1 MPNTRPAPFCAC
13 AASVLLVVHAQ
24 QPPPTIHAH
33 ACTAGRAVAESAR
46 GSGDVFSLPLAL
58 LDPLLSPSQG
68 SHTGPEG
75 LRESGVFAFC
85 PSVRRHECREQPLR
99 QQQAPR
105 RALSRAIPV
114 VNAQRSGSTHAQSE
128 APARPADIS
137 PCSLDVLGS
146 RALVIAGGKAP
157 VQIVTERERTCSA
170 EPVKGHAGST
180 NAVNKVDGTHNRR
193 KHGRKARRRR
203 NER

>member
-13 AASVLLVVHAQ
+13 AALVLLVVHAHQ
-24 QPPPTIHAH
+24 SPPTIHAH
-33 ACTAGRAVAESAR
+33 TCTAGRAVAESAR
-46 GSGDVFSLPLAL
+46 GSGDVFALPLAL
-58 LDPLLSPSQG
+58 LDPLLSLSQG
-68 SHTGPEG
+68 SHKGPEG
-75 LRESGVFAFC
+75 PRESGVFAFC

-137 PCSLDVLGS
+137 PCSLEGLVS
-146 RALVIAGGKAP
+146 RAFVIAGGKAP
-157 VQIVTERERTCSA
+157 VQIVTESERTCSA
-170 EPVKGHAGST
+170 EPIKRACWVLQRRQQGRWHAQAKT
-180 NAVNKVDGTHNRR
+180 R
-193 KHGRKARRRR
+193 KKCKKKTK
-203 NER
+203 